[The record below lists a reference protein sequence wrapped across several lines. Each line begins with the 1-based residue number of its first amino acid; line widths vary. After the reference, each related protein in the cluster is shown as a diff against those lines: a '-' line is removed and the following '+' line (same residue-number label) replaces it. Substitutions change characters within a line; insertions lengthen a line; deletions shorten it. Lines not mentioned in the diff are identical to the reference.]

1 MASCPPL
8 VEVHGTHRQTPSAMT
23 SLNRHTTI
31 ADSER
36 FLHGHMNTG
45 SRAHHTRPQVESK
58 DADPHPPIKIHG
70 PLANTILKGNPCTN
84 KKKQPAYYRDN
95 TCKNT
100 GTCAQNLHHHPQKR
114 KDLTPPKMQGSG
126 QKRKEFCPPKLQGK
140 NARKKR
146 KDLKRQGLEGQG

>member
-23 SLNRHTTI
+23 SLNRHTII

-58 DADPHPPIKIHG
+58 DADPNPPIKIHG
-70 PLANTILKGNPCTN
+70 PLANTLFLRAIHAQT
-84 KKKQPAYYRDN
+84 KKQPAYI
-95 TCKNT
+95 
-100 GTCAQNLHHHPQKR
+100 GTTHARTQAHVLKICTTTPPKR
-114 KDLTPPKMQGSG
+114 KDLAPPKMQGSG
-126 QKRKEFCPPKLQGK
+126 QKRKDFDPQKCKEKMQGK
-140 NARKKR
+140 NARI
-146 KDLKRQGLEGQG
+146 

>member
-1 MASCPPL
+1 MCILKRHPWKKCASCPPL

-23 SLNRHTTI
+23 SLNRHTII

-58 DADPHPPIKIHG
+58 DADPNPPIKIHG
-70 PLANTILKGNPCTN
+70 PLANTLFLRAIHAQT
-84 KKKQPAYYRDN
+84 KKTTCIYRDN

-100 GTCAQNLHHHPQKR
+100 GTCAQNLHHHP
-114 KDLTPPKMQGSG
+114 PKTQGSG
-126 QKRKEFCPPKLQGK
+126 TPQ
-140 NARKKR
+140 NARIWPKT
-146 KDLKRQGLEGQG
+146 QGF